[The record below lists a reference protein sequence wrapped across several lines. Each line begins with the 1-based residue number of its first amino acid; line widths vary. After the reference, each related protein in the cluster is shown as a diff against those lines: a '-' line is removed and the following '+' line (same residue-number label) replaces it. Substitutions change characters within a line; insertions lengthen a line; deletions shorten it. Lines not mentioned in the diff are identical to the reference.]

1 MRIDEDENEGLDV
14 SAYYGSGERRTGKKG
29 GKGGKGKAKPA
40 PKKAASKG
48 KGEKEK
54 GGDATASSSDNGED
68 EGFKY
73 LIDRSKIVRADFTPI
88 EDPDVTHWSRQMLVK
103 NIVST
108 YS

>member
-29 GKGGKGKAKPA
+29 GTGGKGKAKPA

-54 GGDATASSSDNGED
+54 GDATATSSDNGED